1 MLSPALQDALS
12 EHLTY
17 EHSAGFSYLAMASYF
32 EDANLPGFAGWM
44 RAQYE
49 DELAH
54 ATRFFD
60 FIHQRGGRVKLGA
73 IAEPRQEWSSPL
85 EVFQQAYEQE
95 CEVTRRINSLVDL
108 ALAESDHAT
117 NAFLQWFVKEQVEE
131 EAITDEVVSQLKL
144 IGGDGP
150 SLLLMDRQLSS
161 RKPTTNAGRTPDTLQ
176 QA

>member
-12 EHLTY
+12 EHLTF
-17 EHSAGFSYLAMASYF
+17 EHEAAVSYLAMASYF
-32 EDANLPGFAGWM
+32 EDKNLPGFAGWM

-60 FIHQRGGRVKLGA
+60 FIHQRGGRVKLGDISA
-73 IAEPRQEWSSPL
+73 PKQDWETPL
-85 EVFQQAYEQE
+85 DAFRHAYNQE
-95 CEVTRRINSLVDL
+95 CEVTRRINALVDL
-108 ALAESDHAT
+108 ALSESDHAT

-131 EAITDEVVSQLKL
+131 EAITDEVVSQLEL

-161 RKPTTNAGRTPDTLQ
+161 RKPTTDAGRTPDTLD